1 MGMKEWKYVY
11 IYIYISTY
19 VEKERIENWR
29 EVSLDTL

>member
-1 MGMKEWKYVY
+1 MGMKEWKYV
-11 IYIYISTY
+11 YIYISTY